1 MLPGRVGRRP
11 VSWLPPCAPSP
22 WLGEKPR
29 DRRGE
34 RRRRARA
41 SRPVSSRPPCSAASS
56 FRDGMPDLDG
66 EHIAGARVFCDRRDG
81 LLLRGGKPTN
91 ETEDASS
98 PAAALLAGDASGPAQ
113 LAGAVA
119 PPATLGFLL
128 CSGLAVA
135 GPRAR
140 PSRAY
145 RFSARAPW
153 RGITSFVGRRSSLR
167 MLDG

>member
-1 MLPGRVGRRP
+1 MASERV
-11 VSWLPPCAPSP
+11 
-22 WLGEKPR
+22 
-29 DRRGE
+29 
-34 RRRRARA
+34 
-41 SRPVSSRPPCSAASS
+41 
-56 FRDGMPDLDG
+56 
-66 EHIAGARVFCDRRDG
+66 EHIAGARVFCDWRDG

-91 ETEDASS
+91 KTEEASS

-145 RFSARAPW
+145 RFSARSPW

-167 MLDG
+167 MLDGQAWKIVLPLSQNGKI